1 MLFTSSKPSKSDN
14 NKWVPLNRFYFI
26 CFTSDSEEIK
36 KAMVPL
42 FLIIFCLV
50 LTESLAMPQ
59 PKDKRPPKLP
69 QGCRIEIKTVYETI
83 ETGNVERICTQKY
96 K

>member
-1 MLFTSSKPSKSDN
+1 
-14 NKWVPLNRFYFI
+14 
-26 CFTSDSEEIK
+26 
-36 KAMVPL
+36 MVPL
-42 FLIIFCLV
+42 FLIILSLV

-69 QGCRIEIKTVYETI
+69 QGCRIEIKTVYDTI
-83 ETGNVERICTQKY
+83 EKGSIQRKCTQKY

>member
-1 MLFTSSKPSKSDN
+1 
-14 NKWVPLNRFYFI
+14 
-26 CFTSDSEEIK
+26 
-36 KAMVPL
+36 
-42 FLIIFCLV
+42 
-50 LTESLAMPQ
+50 MPQ

>member
-1 MLFTSSKPSKSDN
+1 
-14 NKWVPLNRFYFI
+14 
-26 CFTSDSEEIK
+26 
-36 KAMVPL
+36 MVPL
-42 FLIIFCLV
+42 FLIIFSLV

-59 PKDKRPPKLP
+59 PKDKRPPNLP

-83 ETGNVERICTQKY
+83 EKGSVERICTQKY

>member
-1 MLFTSSKPSKSDN
+1 
-14 NKWVPLNRFYFI
+14 
-26 CFTSDSEEIK
+26 
-36 KAMVPL
+36 MVSL
-42 FLIIFCLV
+42 LLIIFSHI

-59 PKDKRPPKLP
+59 PKEKRPPNLP

-83 ETGNVERICTQKY
+83 EKGTVERICTQKY

>member
-1 MLFTSSKPSKSDN
+1 M
-14 NKWVPLNRFYFI
+14 
-26 CFTSDSEEIK
+26 
-36 KAMVPL
+36 MPL

-50 LTESLAMPQ
+50 LTESLGMPQ
-59 PKDKRPPKLP
+59 PKDKKPPNLP

-83 ETGNVERICTQKY
+83 EKGNVERICTQKY